1 MLWNDENCYFT
12 EKDQKIWLDGVYVRF
27 RPIFTMTKL
36 TSNMVEIE
44 LEMNEIEQLNWK
56 ILSVECQLIESKFLL
71 RYCF

>member
-12 EKDQKIWLDGVYVRF
+12 EKDQKIWLDGVY
-27 RPIFTMTKL
+27 
-36 TSNMVEIE
+36 
-44 LEMNEIEQLNWK
+44 EMNEIEQLNWK